1 MRFKQ
6 ILSVLLLTAF
16 AFSVGYANPPITVT
30 KSANTQVEQ
39 KKSLQAIYTS
49 QLGVRELTG
58 NNDGV
63 TVETYLRSVGL
74 TKGNPWCAAFVKWSF
89 LQAGYSPPITGWSP
103 TAFNENNVVYNGKR
117 ILKQPQAGDVGV
129 LWFPRL
135 QRIAH
140 TYFYDYG
147 INSSVYSS
155 VEGNTNEAGSRE
167 GDGVYRKKR
176 SYRATYRIS
185 RWI

>member
-6 ILSVLLLTAF
+6 ILSVLLITAF
-16 AFSVGYANPPITVT
+16 AFSVGYANPPITVKQKAIT
-30 KSANTQVEQ
+30 QIEKS
-39 KKSLQAIYTS
+39 KSLQSIYTS

-58 NNDGV
+58 NNDG
-63 TVETYLRSVGL
+63 TMVETYLQSVGL
-74 TKGNPWCAAFVKWSF
+74 GKGNPWCAAFVKWSF

-103 TAFNENNVVYNGKR
+103 TAFNANNVVYDGRNF
-117 ILKQPQAGDVGV
+117 LKQPQPGDVGV

-135 QRIAH
+135 RRIAH
-140 TYFYDYG
+140 TYFFDYA
-147 INSSVYSS
+147 INKSVYSS
-155 VEGNTNEAGSRE
+155 VEGNTNEAGSRD

-185 RWI
+185 RWV